1 MMEKVFSVPMTGPGR
16 PVTLP
21 GTAGAGSGFQ
31 VGQIEKVLE
40 PGRFIVVLKDGARV
54 TAMGSPAIE
63 ANTQVRVF
71 PPTGVLQG
79 KGEKEAPLSLPLESG
94 SQWTAFIP
102 LGFGGKRSAARL
114 QVFVEKK
121 RPGEKGALAVYLIFW
136 VRTEKQ
142 GELQW
147 SVYIK
152 GRQVALQ
159 VFASGPEGGKGN
171 FKDLVMGVEK
181 NLENRGFKFLAPTV
195 FLRKPFR
202 VPEGFRLNLR
212 G

>member
-1 MMEKVFSVPMTGPGR
+1 MTVFSKPVVAPGN
-16 PVTLP
+16 VLP
-21 GTAGAGSGFQ
+21 GTGFQ
-31 VGQIEKVLE
+31 FGRIEKVLE
-40 PGRFIVVLKDGARV
+40 PGRFVVVLTDGARV
-54 TAMGSPAIE
+54 TATGSPALE
-63 ANTQVRVF
+63 ARTRVRVF
-71 PPTGVLQG
+71 PPAGISRGV
-79 KGEKEAPLSLPLESG
+79 GEMEAPIPLAESG
-94 SQWTAFIP
+94 SQWAVLIP

-121 RPGEKGALAVYLIFW
+121 KPGNKGSLAVYLVFG

-147 SVYIK
+147 SVYLK

-159 VFASGPEGGKGN
+159 VFAPGPEEGMAN
-171 FKDLVMGVEK
+171 FKDLVAGVEK
-181 NLENRGFKFLAPTV
+181 NLENRGFKLMAPTV

>member
-1 MMEKVFSVPMTGPGR
+1 MEKVFSIPMTGPGR

-21 GTAGAGSGFQ
+21 GTVGSGIGFQ
-31 VGQIEKVLE
+31 LGQIEKVLE
-40 PGRFIVVLKDGARV
+40 PGRFIVVLKGGARV
-54 TAMGSPAIE
+54 TAMGSPALE
-63 ANTQVRVF
+63 ASTRVRVF
-71 PPTGVLQG
+71 PPPGLLQG
-79 KGEKEAPLSLPLESG
+79 KGEKEAPLPLPLESG
-94 SQWTAFIP
+94 SQWTALIP

-121 RPGEKGALAVYLIFW
+121 KPGEKGAPAVYLVFW

-142 GELQW
+142 GEFQW
-147 SVYIK
+147 SVYLK

-159 VFASGPEGGKGN
+159 IFAPSPDEKQGKL
-171 FKDLVMGVEK
+171 KDLVGGVEK
-181 NLENRGFKFLAPTV
+181 NLESRGFKLLAPTV
-195 FLRKPFR
+195 FLRRPFR